1 MQKVLY
7 SLLIVAC
14 CITSVNASDCLNGR
28 YKTKLFPNVK
38 RTNNIV
44 YATKLQSNGYP
55 IQLKYDV
62 YEPQGD
68 TASKRAVMLLIHG
81 GAYLKLLD
89 QNSPDIVLMCN
100 YFAQHGYV
108 AISIDYRQETN
119 LLGLLSEEIMVKA
132 VSRALID
139 TKEAVDHLVD
149 TYSSGNPYRIDTSKA
164 FIGGVSAGAVST
176 MFITY
181 LDSLQQL
188 PIKYQQWIIEAN
200 GSNADSIL
208 RHKFD
213 HIKPKAA
220 ISISG
225 ALLDTTW
232 MVPNGIELL
241 LNHGSADPIVPYNYG
256 KPFSLPTLPNLYG
269 GKAMNLRAQNQG
281 IYCEFED
288 WIGKGHVPF
297 FNLDLASILTLQLVN
312 QQVLDSTERH
322 IRDFCYRLLDCDTR
336 TTGIKENMISEKLTI
351 FPNPATDNFTIEIP
365 KGIMANKWNIT
376 IYDIMGKEIQKREF
390 NGNSNLITVNE
401 NFPSGLYF
409 VKMSYEKNN
418 EVFTY
423 TGKMAITR

>member
-7 SLLIVAC
+7 VILFLSCFISL
-14 CITSVNASDCLNGR
+14 TNATDCYNGR
-28 YKTKLFPNVK
+28 YKTKLFSSVK

-62 YEPQGD
+62 YEPQND
-68 TASKRAVMLLIHG
+68 TASSRAVMLLIHG

-108 AISIDYRQETN
+108 AISIDYRQEPN
-119 LLGLLSEEIMVKA
+119 LLGLLSEEVMVKA

-139 TKEAVDHLVD
+139 TKEAVDHLVN
-149 TYSSGNPYRIDTSKA
+149 TYSNGNPYRIDTTKA
-164 FIGGVSAGAVST
+164 FIGGVSAGAVSA

-188 PIKYQQWIIEAN
+188 PQQYQQWIIEAN

-213 HIKPKAA
+213 HIRPKAT

-225 ALLDTTW
+225 ALLDTSW

-256 KPFSLPTLPNLYG
+256 RPFCLPSLPYLFG
-269 GKAMNLRAQNQG
+269 GKAMSIRAKNQG
-281 IYCEFED
+281 IYYEFED

-297 FNLDLASILTLQLVN
+297 FNLDLASILTLQLIN
-312 QQVLDSTERH
+312 QPVLDSTERH
-322 IRDFCYRLLDCDTR
+322 IRDFCYRLLDCDAR
-336 TTGIKENMISEKLTI
+336 TTGIKQNIVNSNISI
-351 FPNPATDNFTIEIP
+351 FPNPSNGNFTIPIP
-365 KGIMANKWNIT
+365 KEAKTNKWNLE
-376 IYDIMGKEIQKREF
+376 IYDITGKKQF
-390 NGNSNLITVNE
+390 QQTYSNNTEYITINE
-401 NFPSGLYF
+401 KLSAGFYF
-409 VKMSYEKNN
+409 VKMYYEKND
-418 EVFTY
+418 EIYTY
-423 TGKMAITR
+423 TGKISVIE